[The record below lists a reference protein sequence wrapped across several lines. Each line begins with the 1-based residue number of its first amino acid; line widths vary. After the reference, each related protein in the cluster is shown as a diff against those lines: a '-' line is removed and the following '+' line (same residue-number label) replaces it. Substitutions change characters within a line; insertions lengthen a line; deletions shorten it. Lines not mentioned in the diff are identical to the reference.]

1 MVDEEIVNK
10 KEELE
15 NLVKKKSGN
24 IWRRSFLRKI
34 EKKLR
39 KEKKKDEEKIE
50 DNKMF
55 MGKFLKKM
63 KWIREELKRIGM

>member
-1 MVDEEIVNK
+1 MK
-10 KEELE
+10 KE
-15 NLVKKKSGN
+15 
-24 IWRRSFLRKI
+24 FLRKI

-63 KWIREELKRIGM
+63 K